1 MINPLWLD
9 ELIDTLLKIKTKGA
23 MLDFLRGIL
32 TPRELE
38 QLPTRLQ
45 IIKKLKRGTNQQNIA
60 KSLGVG
66 VATVTRGSRELKQG
80 RFQNI
85 S

>member
-1 MINPLWLD
+1 
-9 ELIDTLLKIKTKGA
+9 

-32 TPRELE
+32 THKELE

-45 IIKKLKRGTNQQNIA
+45 IIKKLKSGANQQNIA

-66 VATVTRGSRELKQG
+66 IATVTRGSRELKLG